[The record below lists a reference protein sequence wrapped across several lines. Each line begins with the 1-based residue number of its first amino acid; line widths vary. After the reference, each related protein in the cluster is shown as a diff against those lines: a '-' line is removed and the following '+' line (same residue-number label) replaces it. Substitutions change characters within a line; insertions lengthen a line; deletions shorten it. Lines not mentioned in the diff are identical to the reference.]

1 MAKVSKRHYS
11 KNMNFKDSKIAIVYD
26 WIDSSGGIE
35 RIIPILIKTFNN
47 ADIFTSY
54 FDPKKAPW
62 ATKYD
67 IKTSFIQNLPGF
79 IKKSRIL
86 SLILYPY
93 AFESF
98 NFSEYDLVISVS
110 SSFSKAVIT
119 KPQVRHICYMLTPTR
134 YFWIDKKSYFKNPV
148 IKKIS
153 KIILPQLKKWD
164 YVVSKRPDSIISI
177 SNLVKKRVKKIYK
190 RTSLVLYPPFDLKY
204 WNKIKKSINSNYSNH
219 RSYFLLVSR
228 LEHYKKVEL
237 AIEVFNKLKDRLII
251 VGAGSQEKKLQRFAN
266 NNIEFKK
273 YISDVELANLYSQAD
288 ALIMPQIEEFGMVS
302 LEAQFFGC
310 PVISYK
316 NSGAAETILDGKTGI
331 FFDKQ
336 EAKSLEAAIV
346 RYKPISYNL
355 KILTK
360 EFGTK
365 NLERFSKE
373 KFIYNFKRIAYL

>member
-1 MAKVSKRHYS
+1 
-11 KNMNFKDSKIAIVYD
+11 MNFKDSKIAIVYD

>member
-373 KFIYNFKRIAYL
+373 KFIYNLKRIAYL